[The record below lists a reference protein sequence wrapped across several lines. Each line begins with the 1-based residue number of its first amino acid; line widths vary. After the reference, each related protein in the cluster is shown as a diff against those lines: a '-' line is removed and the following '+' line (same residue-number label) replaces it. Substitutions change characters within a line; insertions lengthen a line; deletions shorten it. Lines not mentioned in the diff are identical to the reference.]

1 MLIHF
6 SQKAL
11 FAASSKKVKWGQYGT
26 FTLAY
31 ADLDTH
37 IVSGLGLAQL
47 VGIIGEAGKRIGTSD
62 KGLSEIG
69 TTSLQRTLVATP
81 C

>member
-11 FAASSKKVKWGQYGT
+11 FAASSKKVKVGYGT

-31 ADLDTH
+31 ADLDHTL
-37 IVSGLGLAQL
+37 SGLGLAQL